1 MRVTDG
7 DNSLN
12 EESQKG
18 KFLLN
23 KGPNRWPYI
32 HEGYIALGKLKCTRR
47 FHDIGL
53 CHQWTIPMDDLRNSH
68 TLIATQNHNSVNTII
83 VAESEPYEI

>member
-12 EESQKG
+12 EESQIG
-18 KFLLN
+18 IFLLN

-32 HEGYIALGKLKCTRR
+32 HEGYITLGELKCTRK
-47 FHDIGL
+47 
-53 CHQWTIPMDDLRNSH
+53 CDL
-68 TLIATQNHNSVNTII
+68 
-83 VAESEPYEI
+83 AEDEMIW